1 MTLTLP
7 ISDHARLK
15 KTILTQSREELVL
28 LIVIFLS
35 GNASDVFELE
45 QILRLANDQCA
56 TIGRWSRAGISKI
69 TDRLERNGFAHHA
82 YRSLTVDA
90 EWQTPLFFSCDA
102 LRDEEL
108 EAIVAGVTRTKK
120 FPTDGSQGHS
130 WHIRYGEVRL
140 RILHK
145 ILLNK
150 ERDFVRLYGLL
161 TDARRYYEDAQ
172 RVTKQEVDSIL
183 SELDWPFWQ
192 KRTGYFQW
200 LHFNSQQYNYAQWL
214 PDTPARLLPLI
225 KLLNQTEDA
234 GEYSE
239 DTRSVAMLGM
249 HYFKDFADNF
259 SFDPGLQAVAY
270 FLNGEATKA
279 DAAFAEMTIP
289 DREAS
294 IVDAIALA
302 RAYGAG
308 QVDERKIQDRA
319 SRFRESSYPLLINC
333 FLAYVRIQTGQ
344 VAAGEQLLEM
354 QLKAKP
360 THPLEWMMAL
370 WCIAWTGFKPR
381 QEYLIPLFNKLDEKQ
396 YALIPWVQRE
406 LFNSLSIIFPHHKEA
421 ETWKAKAGTITA
433 KQDQESLAKR
443 TAKQEGAGAQV
454 PGPVF
459 LQSLLPVKEPWEYA
473 LRLLAQSK
481 PSELSVEETA
491 PDQFRTI
498 WIVDFENEIV
508 FCKEQK
514 LGKSGWSKGRKL
526 KWYEL
531 ISPKNPNTMDPA
543 DEKSINAIKTIDGR
557 RLSGS
562 MVYNDDSLYID
573 FGRML
578 HEIAD
583 HPRIYLGDKKRIPVE
598 FIRSEPELQI
608 TDTPDGLLMKFDPP
622 VEAHGYVW
630 RKETPTRYRI
640 YQLNEAQGKIAW
652 AIGYGIEVPE
662 SQRNRVEAMVE
673 DIRPTVSVQSTF
685 DLIDE
690 DLEQVLGS
698 SLPCVHLL
706 PFGDGYQVAIYVK
719 PISEEPIYFKPG
731 DGLPRTV
738 VVLEDGRKLLI
749 RNLREETAEVTAALE
764 ACPTLNRIEGS
775 HYEYVIEDTQ
785 TALRIL
791 LELRELVLEQLI
803 SIEHPKGEKLK
814 IVGTASSNELAI
826 KVGKSR
832 DWFEVDGK
840 LTVNEE
846 RVLDLEMLLEHMK
859 NRDENKFIE
868 LKDGE
873 FVALTDELRDRVL
886 EMEGLLH
893 QKGKKFQL
901 PTLAASAFEEIADGL
916 EDLEFDDAWTESL
929 ERIKKA
935 DAVRPRIPKS
945 FRAELRDYQKD
956 GYKWLMRLAE
966 WGVGGCLADDMGLGK
981 TVQALAMLTARA
993 KKGPALVIAPASVT
1007 RNWQA
1012 ETDRF
1017 APALIPVLIAGRSDL
1032 ALLPQL
1038 GTGDLALV
1046 SYGLLSFIGNE
1057 LQAIDWA
1064 TIVLDEAQAIKN
1076 TTTKRAKIVQNLS
1089 ADFKLAT
1096 TGTPIENHLGE
1107 LWSLF
1112 RFLNPGLLGG
1122 KTAFNEKFNRPIAR
1136 DGNEERRETLKNLV
1150 KPFILRRRKDQV
1162 LTELPPKTEIVLSVD
1177 LSDEEKALYE
1187 AMRRQALKDI
1197 AAADEQQ
1204 KRFTV
1209 LAQLTKLRQAA
1220 CHPRLVRPNSKIGS
1234 AKLELVGET
1243 LLEILENG
1251 HKALI
1256 FSQFVKHLKI
1266 IENWVKGQGI
1276 DYQYLDGSTPGKK
1289 RTESVN
1295 AFQNGEGDVFLISLK
1310 AGGTGLNLTEADY
1323 VLHLDPWWNPAA
1335 EDQASDRAHRIGQQ
1349 RPVTV
1354 YRFVSEGTIEEQII
1368 ALHKEKR
1375 DLADQILSGTGKA
1388 GKLGVAEILDL
1399 IKEV

>member
-1 MTLTLP
+1 MTPSLP
-7 ISDHARLK
+7 ISDHESHK
-15 KTILTQSREELVL
+15 KTLLVQSREELIL
-28 LIVIFLS
+28 LLTILLS
-35 GNASDVFELE
+35 DNSSDSYELE
-45 QILRLANDQCA
+45 KTLRLANEQCS
-56 TIGRWSRAGISKI
+56 TIGKWSRAGISKI
-69 TDRLERNGFAHHA
+69 FGKLNRGGFAYES
-82 YRSLTVDA
+82 YRSMAVTDT
-90 EWQTPLFFSCDA
+90 WRIPLFFSADA
-102 LRDEEL
+102 LRPEEL
-108 EAIVAGVTRTKK
+108 DAIVNAVTRIKRL
-120 FPTDGSQGHS
+120 PQDGSQGHS
-130 WHIRYGEVRL
+130 WHIRYNEIKL

-150 ERDFVRLYGLL
+150 ERDFVRLYSLL
-161 TDARRYYEDAQ
+161 SDARRYYEDPQ
-172 RVTKQEVDSIL
+172 RLTKQAVDEVL
-183 SELDWPFWQ
+183 TVLDWQFWQ
-192 KRTGYFQW
+192 KRSGYFQW
-200 LHFNSQQYNYAQWL
+200 LHFNSQQFNYEEWH

-225 KLLNQTEDA
+225 KELNQTEDA
-234 GEYSE
+234 EEYSE
-239 DTRSVAMLGM
+239 DTRSVVMLGM
-249 HYFKDFADNF
+249 HFFKDFPDDF
-259 SFDPGLQAVAY
+259 RFDPGLQAVAH
-270 FLNGEATKA
+270 LLQGDTSKA
-279 DAAFAEMTIP
+279 DAAFTKMTNP
-289 DREAS
+289 EREAN
-294 IVDAIALA
+294 IIDVIALA
-302 RAYGAG
+302 RAFGSG
-308 QVDERKIQDRA
+308 QITKEELEIRA
-319 SRFRESSYPLLINC
+319 SKFRESSYPLLINC
-333 FLAYVRIQTGQ
+333 FLAYVFIHTGR
-344 VAAGEQLLEM
+344 VETGEKLLEK
-354 QLKAKP
+354 QLRDGP
-360 THPLEWMMAL
+360 THALEWMVAL
-370 WCIAWTGFKPR
+370 WCVAWTGMKPR
-381 QEYLIPLFNKLDEKQ
+381 QTLLRKLFSDIEEDS
-396 YALIPWVQRE
+396 YIAIPWVKDE
-406 LFNSLSIIFPHHKEA
+406 ILNSLTTIFPHHEKADMWKE
-421 ETWKAKAGTITA
+421 KAST
-433 KQDQESLAKR
+433 
-443 TAKQEGAGAQV
+443 QV
-454 PGPVF
+454 QGKF
-459 LQSLLPVKEPWEYA
+459 LMQNLLPVKEPWEYA
-473 LRLLAQSK
+473 LRLLAQSRK
-481 PSELSVEETA
+481 GKHQDDEKGP
-491 PDQFRTI
+491 PQFRTVWVI
-498 WIVDFENEIV
+498 DFENEEI

-514 LGKSGWSKGRKL
+514 LGKSGWSKGRKM

-531 ISPKNPNTMDPA
+531 ITPKNPETMDPA
-543 DEKSINAIKTIDGR
+543 DGNAVNALKTIDGR

-562 MVYNDDSLYID
+562 MIYNDDSLYVD

-583 HPRIYLGDKKRIPVE
+583 HPRIYLGDKKRIPIE
-598 FIRSEPELQI
+598 LIRSEPELQI
-608 TDTPDGLLMKFDPP
+608 TETPNGLLMRFDPP

-630 RKETPTRYRI
+630 RKETPTRYRV
-640 YQLNEAQGKIAW
+640 YQLSEEQGKIAW
-652 AIGYGIEVPE
+652 AIGHGIEVPDT
-662 SQRNRVEAMVE
+662 QRERVEAMVE

-690 DLEQVLGS
+690 DLEQVQGS
-698 SLPCVHLL
+698 TMPCIHLL
-706 PFGDGYQVAIYVK
+706 PFGDGYQVAVYVK
-719 PISEEPIYFKPG
+719 PIPEEPIYFKPG

-738 VVLEDGRKLLI
+738 VVLEEGRKLLI
-749 RNLREETAEVTAALE
+749 RDFKEEIAEIEATLE

-775 HYEYVIEDTQ
+775 YYEYTIEDTQ

-791 LELRELVLEQLI
+791 LELRALVQEQLI

-814 IVGTASSNELAI
+814 IVGTASSDELAI

-859 NRDENKFIE
+859 NRDENQFIE

-893 QKGKKFQL
+893 KKGKKFQL
-901 PTLAASAFEEIADGL
+901 PTLAASAFEEMADGL

-935 DAVRPRIPKS
+935 ESIRPRVPKS

-956 GYKWLMRLAE
+956 GFKWLMRLAE

-981 TVQALAMLTARA
+981 TIQALAMLSARS

-1012 ETDRF
+1012 ETERF
-1017 APALIPVLIAGRSDL
+1017 APDLVPVLIASRSDL
-1032 ALLPQL
+1032 DLLPQL

-1046 SYGLLSFIGNE
+1046 SYGLLSFIGDE

-1076 TTTKRAKIVQNLS
+1076 TATKRAKIVQNLS

-1112 RFLNPGLLGG
+1112 RFLNPGLLSG
-1122 KTAFNEKFNRPIAR
+1122 KTAFNEKFNRPISR

-1266 IENWVKGQGI
+1266 VENWVKGQGI
-1276 DYQYLDGSTPGKK
+1276 EYQYLDGSTPGKK
-1289 RTESVN
+1289 REESVD
-1295 AFQNGEGDVFLISLK
+1295 AFQNGEGKVFLISLK

-1388 GKLGVAEILDL
+1388 GKLGVDEILDM
-1399 IKEV
+1399 IKDA

>member
-1 MTLTLP
+1 M
-7 ISDHARLK
+7 
-15 KTILTQSREELVL
+15 
-28 LIVIFLS
+28 LS
-35 GNASDVFELE
+35 GNSSDSHELE
-45 QILRLANDQCA
+45 NILRTANDHCSS
-56 TIGRWSRAGISKI
+56 IGRWSRAGINKI
-69 TDRLERNGFAHHA
+69 SDRLERGGFAYQT
-82 YRSLTVDA
+82 YRSLAVDD
-90 EWQTPLFFSCDA
+90 EWRIPLFFSSDA
-102 LRDEEL
+102 LRPEEL
-108 EAIVAGVTRTKK
+108 EAIIAGVTKAKK

-130 WHIRYGEVRL
+130 WHVRYNDIRL

-150 ERDFVRLYGLL
+150 ERDFVRLYSLL

-172 RVTKQEVDSIL
+172 RLTKQEVDQIIS
-183 SELDWPFWQ
+183 SLDWPFWQ

-200 LHFNSQQYNYAQWL
+200 LHFNSQQSNSAHWL
-214 PDTPARLLPLI
+214 PETPARLLPLI
-225 KLLNQTEDA
+225 KLLNQDDDA
-234 GEYSE
+234 NEYSE
-239 DTRSVAMLGM
+239 DTRSVVMLGM
-249 HYFKDFADNF
+249 HYYNKFPKNF
-259 SFDPGLQAVAY
+259 SFDPGLQAIAHL
-270 FLNGEATKA
+270 LNGDEKA
-279 DAAFAEMTIP
+279 ADEAFASLPIP
-289 DREAS
+289 EREAS
-294 IVDAIALA
+294 IVDTIVLA
-302 RAYGAG
+302 RAYGTG
-308 QVDERKIQDRA
+308 QINEKAFQDRA
-319 SRFRESSYPLLINC
+319 SRFRESSYPLLVNC

-344 VAAGEQLLEM
+344 VAAGEQLLDM
-354 QLKAKP
+354 QLKAGPK
-360 THPLEWMMAL
+360 HPLEWMMAL
-370 WCIAWTGFKPR
+370 WCLAWTGIKPL
-381 QEYLIPLFNKLDEKQ
+381 QNDLKTLFSNLENGHYDN
-396 YALIPWVQRE
+396 IPWVKTE
-406 LFNSLSIIFPHHKEA
+406 LLNSLVTIFPHHHEA
-421 ETWKAKAGTITA
+421 EAWKQEAGT
-433 KQDQESLAKR
+433 
-443 TAKQEGAGAQV
+443 QV
-454 PGPVF
+454 QGRVF

-481 PSELSVEETA
+481 GSSASTGEKA
-491 PDQFRTI
+491 PPQFRTI
-498 WIVDFENEIV
+498 WILDFENKEI

-526 KWYEL
+526 RWYEL
-531 ISPKNPNTMDPA
+531 ITPKNIETMDPA
-543 DEKSINAIKTIDGR
+543 DTKSIAALKTIDGR
-557 RLSGS
+557 RLSSS
-562 MVYNDDSLYID
+562 MVYNDDSLFVD
-573 FGRML
+573 FGQML

-598 FIRSEPELQI
+598 LIRAEPELQI

-630 RKETPTRYRI
+630 RKETPTRYRV
-640 YQLNEAQGKIAW
+640 YHLSEEQGKIAW
-652 AIGYGIEVPE
+652 AIGHGIEVPNT
-662 SQRNRVEAMVE
+662 QRDRVEAMVE

-690 DLEQVLGS
+690 DLEQVPGS
-698 SLPCVHLL
+698 SMPCIHLL
-706 PFGDGYQVAIYVK
+706 PYGDGYQVAVYVK
-719 PISEEPIYFKPG
+719 PIPEDPIYFKPG

-738 VVLEDGRKLLI
+738 VVLEEGRKLLI
-749 RNLREETAEVTAALE
+749 RDLKEEVAEITATLE
-764 ACPTLNRIEGS
+764 ACPTLSRIEGS
-775 HYEYVIEDTQ
+775 YYEYVIEDTQ

-791 LELRELVLEQLI
+791 LELRELVQDKLI

-826 KVGKSR
+826 KVGKNR

-846 RVLDLEMLLEHMK
+846 RVLDLEKLLEHMR
-859 NRDENKFIE
+859 NRDENQFIE

-893 QKGKKFQL
+893 KKGQKFQL
-901 PTLAASAFEEIADGL
+901 PTLAASAFEEMADGL
-916 EDLEFDDAWTESL
+916 EGLEFDDAWTESL
-929 ERIKKA
+929 DRIKKA
-935 DAVRPRIPKS
+935 EAIRPRVPKN
-945 FRAELRDYQKD
+945 FRAELRDYQKE
-956 GYKWLMRLAE
+956 GFKWLMRLAE

-981 TVQALAMLTARA
+981 TIQALAMLTARA

-1012 ETDRF
+1012 ETERF
-1017 APALIPVLIAGRSDL
+1017 APALIPVLIASRSDL

-1038 GTGDLALV
+1038 GTGDIALV
-1046 SYGLLSFIGNE
+1046 SYGLLSFIGDE
-1057 LQAIDWA
+1057 LQAIDWS

-1076 TTTKRAKIVQNLS
+1076 TATKRAKIVQGLS

-1150 KPFILRRRKDQV
+1150 KPFILRRRKDEV

-1220 CHPRLVRPNSKIGS
+1220 CHPRLVRPSSKIGS

-1243 LLEILENG
+1243 LLEILAGG
-1251 HKALI
+1251 HKALV

-1266 IENWVKGQGI
+1266 VENWVKGQGI
-1276 DYQYLDGSTPGKK
+1276 SYQYLDGSTPGKK

-1295 AFQNGEGDVFLISLK
+1295 AFQAGEGDVFLISLK

-1375 DLADQILSGTGKA
+1375 DLADQILSGTGNA
-1388 GKLGVAEILDL
+1388 GKLGVSEILDM
-1399 IKEV
+1399 IKDA

>member
-1 MTLTLP
+1 MTPILP
-7 ISDHARLK
+7 ISEHARLK
-15 KTILTQSREELVL
+15 KTLLTQSREELVL
-28 LIVIFLS
+28 LIIVLLG
-35 GNASDVFELE
+35 GNSSDVYELE
-45 QILRLANDQCA
+45 HILRLANDQCS

-69 TDRLERNGFAHHA
+69 SVRLERSGFAYQS
-82 YRSLTVDA
+82 YRSLAVD
-90 EWQTPLFFSCDA
+90 EDWQTPLLFSTDA
-102 LRDEEL
+102 LRPEEL
-108 EAIVAGVTRTKK
+108 EAIIAGVTKIKK

-130 WHIRYGEVRL
+130 WHIRYGEIKL

-161 TDARRYYEDAQ
+161 TDTRRYYEDAQ
-172 RVTKQEVDSIL
+172 RITKREVDKVITV
-183 SELDWPFWQ
+183 LDWPFWQ
-192 KRTGYFQW
+192 KRSGYFQW
-200 LHFNSQQYNYAQWL
+200 LHFNSQQHNYAHWQ
-214 PDTPARLLPLI
+214 PETPARLLPLI
-225 KLLNQTEDA
+225 KLLNQAEDA

-239 DTRSVAMLGM
+239 DTRSVVMLGM
-249 HYFKDFADNF
+249 HHYNNFPEDF

-270 FLNGEATKA
+270 LLNGKA
-279 DAAFAEMTIP
+279 KKAEAAFKKMATP

-294 IVDAIALA
+294 IIDAIALA
-302 RAYGAG
+302 WEFGRKK
-308 QVDERKIQDRA
+308 VDTKALQDRA

-344 VAAGEQLLEM
+344 VAGGEQLLEM
-354 QLKAKP
+354 QLKAGP
-360 THPLEWMMAL
+360 SHPLEWMMAL
-370 WCIAWTGFKPR
+370 WCLAWTGVKPR
-381 QEYLIPLFNKLDEKQ
+381 QEHLARLFTELENGHYDEIPFVHTEIL
-396 YALIPWVQRE
+396 
-406 LFNSLSIIFPHHKEA
+406 NSLATIFPHHEDATAWKEA
-421 ETWKAKAGTITA
+421 AGT
-433 KQDQESLAKR
+433 
-443 TAKQEGAGAQV
+443 QV
-454 PGPVF
+454 QGKVY

-481 PSELSVEETA
+481 AGGLSTEDTA
-491 PDQFRTI
+491 PPQFRTI
-498 WIVDFENEIV
+498 WIADFENEEI

-531 ISPKNPNTMDPA
+531 ISPKNPATMDAA
-543 DEKSINAIKTIDGR
+543 DGKAINAIKTIDGR

-562 MVYNDDSLYID
+562 MVYNDDSLYVD

-583 HPRIYLGDKKRIPVE
+583 HPRVYLGDKKRIPVE
-598 FIRSEPELQI
+598 LIRSEPELQI
-608 TDTPDGLLMKFDPP
+608 TDTPNGLLMKFDPP

-640 YQLNEAQGKIAW
+640 YHLTEEQGKIAW
-652 AIGYGIEVPE
+652 AIGHGIEVPDT
-662 SQRNRVEAMVE
+662 QRERVEAMVE

-690 DLEQVLGS
+690 NLEQVNGS
-698 SLPCVHLL
+698 SMPCVHLL
-706 PFGDGYQVAIYVK
+706 PFGDGYQVAVYVK
-719 PISEEPIYFKPG
+719 PIPEEPIYFKPG

-738 VVLEDGRKLLI
+738 IVLEEGRKLL
-749 RNLREETAEVTAALE
+749 LRDLKEEVAEITATLE
-764 ACPTLNRIEGS
+764 ACPILNRIEGS

-791 LELRELVLEQLI
+791 LELRELVQEQLI
-803 SIEHPKGEKLK
+803 TIEHPKGEKLK

-840 LTVNEE
+840 LTVNED
-846 RVLDLEMLLEHMK
+846 RVLDLEMLLEHMR
-859 NRDENKFIE
+859 NRDENQFIE

-901 PTLAASAFEEIADGL
+901 PTLAASAFEEMADGL

-935 DAVRPRIPKS
+935 DSIRPRVPKN
-945 FRAELRDYQKD
+945 FNAELRDYQKE

-981 TVQALAMLTARA
+981 TIQALAMLTARA
-993 KKGPALVIAPASVT
+993 DKGPALVIAPASVT

-1012 ETDRF
+1012 ETERF
-1017 APALIPVLIAGRSDL
+1017 APALIPMLIASRTDL

-1046 SYGLLSFIGNE
+1046 SYGLLSFIGEE

-1076 TTTKRAKIVQNLS
+1076 TATKRAKIVQNLS

-1112 RFLNPGLLGG
+1112 RFLNPGLLSG
-1122 KTAFNEKFNRPIAR
+1122 KSAFNEKFNRPIAR

-1177 LSDEEKALYE
+1177 LSEEEKALYE

-1266 IENWVKGQGI
+1266 VENWVKGQGI
-1276 DYQYLDGSTPGKK
+1276 AYQYLDGSTPGKK
-1289 RTESVN
+1289 REESVN
-1295 AFQNGEGDVFLISLK
+1295 AFQAGEGDVFLISLK

-1388 GKLGVAEILDL
+1388 GKLGVSEILEL
-1399 IKEV
+1399 IKEA

>member
-1 MTLTLP
+1 MTPSLP
-7 ISDHARLK
+7 TSEHTSSK
-15 KTILTQSREELVL
+15 KTLLTQSREELVL
-28 LIVIFLS
+28 LVAVMLS
-35 GNASDVFELE
+35 GNSSDISDLE
-45 QILRLANDQCA
+45 HILRIANDYCS
-56 TIGRWSRAGISKI
+56 TLGRWSRAGITKI
-69 TDRLERNGFAHHA
+69 TGRLERSGFAYQT
-82 YRSLTVDA
+82 YRSLAVDDK
-90 EWQTPLFFSCDA
+90 WRVPLFFSSDA
-102 LRDEEL
+102 LRPEEL
-108 EAIVAGVTRTKK
+108 EAIIIGITKVKK

-130 WHIRYGEVRL
+130 WHVRYDDIGL

-145 ILLNK
+145 VLLNK
-150 ERDFVRLYGLL
+150 ERDFVRLYSLL

-172 RVTKQEVDSIL
+172 RMTKREVDKLL
-183 SELDWPFWQ
+183 SVLDWPFW
-192 KRTGYFQW
+192 KERTGYFQW
-200 LHFNSQQYNYAQWL
+200 LHFNSQQNNFAYWT
-214 PDTPARLLPLI
+214 PETPARLLPLI
-225 KLLNQTEDA
+225 KLLNRADDA
-234 GEYSE
+234 SEYSE

-249 HYFKDFADNF
+249 HYYNNFPEDF
-259 SFDPGLQAVAY
+259 SFDPGLQAIAHL
-270 FLNGEATKA
+270 LNGDETAA
-279 DAAFAEMTIP
+279 DAAFASLPLPE
-289 DREAS
+289 REAS
-294 IVDAIALA
+294 IVDTIALA
-302 RAYGAG
+302 RAYGSG
-308 QVDERKIQDRA
+308 QINEKALQDRA
-319 SRFRESSYPLLINC
+319 SRFQESSYPLLINC

-344 VAAGEQLLEM
+344 VAAGEQLLDM
-354 QLKAKP
+354 QLKTGPK
-360 THPLEWMMAL
+360 HPLEWMMAL
-370 WCIAWTGFKPR
+370 WCLAWTGIKPR
-381 QEYLIPLFNKLDEKQ
+381 QKDLATLFSNLENEQ
-396 YALIPWVQRE
+396 YDAIPWVKVE
-406 LFNSLSIIFPHHKEA
+406 ILNSLATIFPHHQ
-421 ETWKAKAGTITA
+421 KAKAWKEEAGT
-433 KQDQESLAKR
+433 
-443 TAKQEGAGAQV
+443 QV
-454 PGPVF
+454 QGRVF
-459 LQSLLPVKEPWEYA
+459 LQSLLPIKEPWEYA

-481 PSELSVEETA
+481 GGQGQYAEKAA
-491 PDQFRTI
+491 PQFRTI
-498 WIVDFENEIV
+498 WIVDFENEEI

-531 ISPKNPNTMDPA
+531 ITPKSIDTMDAA
-543 DEKSINAIKTIDGR
+543 DARAVSALQTIDGR
-557 RLSGS
+557 RLSS
-562 MVYNDDSLYID
+562 SIVYSDDGLFVD

-583 HPRIYLGDKKRIPVE
+583 HPQIYLDDKKRIPIDL
-598 FIRSEPELQI
+598 IRAKPELQI
-608 TDTPDGLLMKFDPP
+608 TDTPNGLLMKFDPP

-640 YQLNEAQGKIAW
+640 YHLSEEQGKIAW
-652 AIGYGIEVPE
+652 AIGHGIEVPNA
-662 SQRNRVEAMVE
+662 QRDRVEAMVK

-690 DLEQVLGS
+690 DMEQVQGS
-698 SLPCVHLL
+698 SMPCIHLL
-706 PFGDGYQVAIYVK
+706 PYGEGYQVAVYVK
-719 PISEEPIYFKPG
+719 PIPEEPTYFKPG

-738 VVLEDGRKLLI
+738 IVLEEGRKLLI
-749 RNLREETAEVTAALE
+749 RDLKEETVEIAATLE
-764 ACPTLNRIEGS
+764 ACPVLNSIEGS
-775 HYEYVIEDTQ
+775 DYEYVIEDTQ

-791 LELRELVLEQLI
+791 LELRALVQEQLI

-826 KVGKSR
+826 KVGKNR

-846 RVLDLEMLLEHMK
+846 RVLDLEMLLEHMR
-859 NRDENKFIE
+859 NRDENQFIE

-893 QKGKKFQL
+893 KKGQKLQL
-901 PTLAASAFEEIADGL
+901 PTLAASAFEEVANGL

-935 DAVRPRIPKS
+935 EAIRPRIPKN
-945 FRAELRDYQKD
+945 FRAELRDYQKE

-981 TVQALAMLTARA
+981 TIQALAMLTARA

-1012 ETDRF
+1012 ETERF
-1017 APALIPVLIAGRSDL
+1017 APALIPVLIASRSDL

-1046 SYGLLSFIGNE
+1046 SYGLLSFIGDE

-1076 TTTKRAKIVQNLS
+1076 TATKRAKIVQGLS

-1136 DGNEERRETLKNLV
+1136 DGNEERRETLKSLV

-1177 LSDEEKALYE
+1177 LSEEEKALYE
-1187 AMRRQALKDI
+1187 AIRRQALKDI
-1197 AAADEQQ
+1197 ASADEQQ

-1220 CHPRLVRPNSKIGS
+1220 CHPRLVRPSSKIGS

-1243 LLEILENG
+1243 LLGILEGG

-1266 IENWVKGQGI
+1266 VENWVKGQGI
-1276 DYQYLDGSTPGKK
+1276 SYQYLDGSTPGKK

-1295 AFQNGEGDVFLISLK
+1295 AFQAGEGNVFLISLK

-1368 ALHKEKR
+1368 SLHKEKR
-1375 DLADQILSGTGKA
+1375 DLADQILSGTGNA
-1388 GKLGVAEILDL
+1388 GKLGVNEILSM
-1399 IKEV
+1399 IKDA

>member
-1 MTLTLP
+1 MTLTIP
-7 ISDHARLK
+7 ISNHAKLK
-15 KTILTQSREELVL
+15 KTLLTQSREELVL
-28 LIVIFLS
+28 LLVILLS
-35 GNASDVFELE
+35 GNSSDTYELE
-45 QILRLANDQCA
+45 KTLRLANDKCS
-56 TIGRWSRAGISKI
+56 TIGRWSRAGITKI
-69 TDRLERNGFAHHA
+69 SDRLERGGFTYHA
-82 YRSLTVDA
+82 YRSLAVDDDWA
-90 EWQTPLFFSCDA
+90 TPLFFAADA
-102 LRDEEL
+102 LRPEEL
-108 EAIVAGVTRTKK
+108 EAIITGVNQVKK

-130 WHIRYGEVRL
+130 WHIRYGDIRL

-150 ERDFVRLYGLL
+150 ERDFVRLYSLL
-161 TDARRYYEDAQ
+161 TNARRYYEDAQ
-172 RVTKQEVDSIL
+172 RTTKREVDRVL
-183 SELDWPFWQ
+183 TEFDWPFWK

-200 LHFNSQQYNYAQWL
+200 LHFNTQQFNFALWQ
-214 PDTPARLLPLI
+214 PETPARLLPLI
-225 KLLNQTEDA
+225 KVLNQTEDA

-239 DTRSVAMLGM
+239 DTRSIVMLGM
-249 HYFKDFADNF
+249 HYYKDFPEQF
-259 SFDPGLQAVAY
+259 SFDPGLQAVAH
-270 FLNGEATKA
+270 LLSGEEEKA
-279 DAAFAEMTIP
+279 DAAFAQMNIP
-289 DREAS
+289 EREAS
-294 IVDAIALA
+294 IVDTIALA
-302 RAYGAG
+302 RAFGAG
-308 QVDERKIQDRA
+308 QMNEKTFQDRA
-319 SRFRESSYPLLINC
+319 ARFRESSYPLLVNC
-333 FLAYVRIQTGQ
+333 FLAFVRVQTGQ
-344 VAAGEQLLEM
+344 VATGEQLLEA

-370 WCIAWTGFKPR
+370 WCVAWTGIKPR
-381 QEYLIPLFNKLDEKQ
+381 QEYLSPLFSSLEGDV
-396 YALIPWVQRE
+396 YANIPWVQRE
-406 LFNSLSIIFPHHKEA
+406 IFNSLATIFPHHEQA
-421 ETWKAKAGTITA
+421 AVWTEKATFQAG
-433 KQDQESLAKR
+433 D
-443 TAKQEGAGAQV
+443 GAQV
-454 PGPVF
+454 PKQVF

-481 PSELSVEETA
+481 TGGLSAKDDA
-491 PDQFRTI
+491 PPQFRTI
-498 WIVDFENEIV
+498 WVINFGEKSI

-531 ISPKNPNTMDPA
+531 ITPKNPKTMHPA
-543 DEKSINAIKTIDGR
+543 DEQAINAIKTIDGR

-562 MVYNDDSLYID
+562 MVYNDDSLYVD

-598 FIRSEPELQI
+598 LIRAEPELLI
-608 TDTPDGLLMKFDPP
+608 TDTPNGLLMKFDPP

-640 YQLNEAQGKIAW
+640 YHLSEEQGKIAW
-652 AIGYGIEVPE
+652 AIGHGIEVPDT
-662 SQRNRVEAMVE
+662 QRERVEAMVE

-690 DLEQVLGS
+690 NLEQVQGS
-698 SLPCVHLL
+698 TLPCVHLL
-706 PFGDGYQVAIYVK
+706 PFGDGYQVAVYVK
-719 PISEEPIYFKPG
+719 PIPEEPIYFKPG

-738 VVLEDGRKLLI
+738 VVLEEGRKLL
-749 RNLREETAEVTAALE
+749 LRDLKEETAEVTAMLE

-775 HYEYVIEDTQ
+775 FHEYVIEDTQ

-791 LELRELVLEQLI
+791 LELRELVQEQLI

-840 LTVNEE
+840 LTVNED

-859 NRDENKFIE
+859 NRDENQFIK

-901 PTLAASAFEEIADGL
+901 PTLAASAFEEMADGL

-929 ERIKKA
+929 DRIKKA
-935 DAVRPRIPKS
+935 GKIRPRVPKD

-956 GYKWLMRLAE
+956 GFKWLMRLAE

-1017 APALIPVLIAGRSDL
+1017 APSLIPVLIASRSDL

-1046 SYGLLSFIGNE
+1046 SYGLLSFIGDE
-1057 LQAIDWA
+1057 LQAIEWA

-1076 TTTKRAKIVQNLS
+1076 TATKRAKIVQNLS

-1112 RFLNPGLLGG
+1112 RFLNPGLLSG

-1220 CHPRLVRPNSKIGS
+1220 CHPRLVRPSSKIGS

-1266 IENWVKGQGI
+1266 VENWVKGQGI
-1276 DYQYLDGSTPGKK
+1276 AYQYLDGSTPGKK
-1289 RTESVN
+1289 RTESVD

-1388 GKLGVAEILDL
+1388 GKLGVGEILEL
-1399 IKEV
+1399 IKEA

>member
-1 MTLTLP
+1 MTENLP
-7 ISDHARLK
+7 ITENAKLK
-15 KTILTQSREELVL
+15 KTLLTQSREELL
-28 LIVIFLS
+28 LLLTIYLS
-35 GNASDVFELE
+35 GSDCDTYELAS
-45 QILRLANDQCA
+45 ILKTANGRWS
-56 TIGRWSRAGISKI
+56 TIGRWSRPGIVKI
-69 TDRLERNGFAHHA
+69 AERLERNGFVYTS
-82 YRSLTVDA
+82 YRSYAVKDQWT
-90 EWQTPLFFSCDA
+90 TPLFFSADA
-102 LRDEEL
+102 LRAEEL
-108 EAIVAGVTRTKK
+108 EAIISGVNTAKQ

-130 WHIRYGEVRL
+130 WHIRYEKVKLRL
-140 RILHK
+140 IHK

-150 ERDFVRLYGLL
+150 ARDFVRLYNLL
-161 TDARRYYEDAQ
+161 TDTRRYYESAQ
-172 RVTKQEVDSIL
+172 HVTRQAIDRLLTEF
-183 SELDWPFWQ
+183 DWPFWE
-192 KRTGYFQW
+192 KRSGYFQW
-200 LHFNSQQYNYAQWL
+200 LHFNGQQYNFAAWQQ
-214 PDTPARLLPLI
+214 DTPARLLPLI
-225 KLLNQTEDA
+225 DRLTQADKAE
-234 GEYSE
+234 EYSE
-239 DTRSVAMLGM
+239 DTRSVVMLGM
-249 HYFKDFADNF
+249 HYFRDAPERFG
-259 SFDPGLQAVAY
+259 FDPGLQAIMY
-270 FLNGEATKA
+270 LLDGEETKA
-279 DAAFAEMTIP
+279 DAAFARMVIP
-289 DREAS
+289 EREAS

-308 QVDERKIQDRA
+308 QVDDKELWNRA
-319 SRFRESSYPLLINC
+319 ALFRESSYPLLINC
-333 FLAYVRIQTGQ
+333 FLAYVHFQSGRT
-344 VAAGEQLLEM
+344 AEGEQLLME
-354 QLKAKP
+354 QLRAEP
-360 THPLEWMMAL
+360 THPLSWMVLL
-370 WCIAWTGFKPR
+370 WCVAWTGLKPR
-381 QEYLIPLFNKLDEKQ
+381 QQYLSPLFLQLEKER
-396 YALIPWVQRE
+396 YNGIPWVKRE
-406 LFNSLSIIFPHHKEA
+406 ILNSLLTVFPHHERAEA
-421 ETWKAKAGTITA
+421 WNDMALPRVQGE
-433 KQDQESLAKR
+433 
-443 TAKQEGAGAQV
+443 
-454 PGPVF
+454 VF
-459 LQSLLPVKEPWEYA
+459 LQGLLPVRQPWEYA
-473 LRLLAQSK
+473 LRLLAQSTGK
-481 PSELSVEETA
+481 QPAA
-491 PDQFRTI
+491 PNNDAPQFRTI
-498 WIVDFENEIV
+498 WIVDFTTETV
-508 FCKEQK
+508 MCKEQK
-514 LGKSGWSKGRKL
+514 MGKSGWSKGRKL

-531 ISPKNPNTMDPA
+531 ITPKNPDTMHPA
-543 DEKSINAIKTIDGR
+543 DEKAISAIKTIDGR
-557 RLSGS
+557 RLSSS
-562 MVYNDDSLYID
+562 MVYNDDSLYVD
-573 FGRML
+573 FGHML

-598 FIRSEPELQI
+598 LIRAEPELQI
-608 TDTPDGLLMKFDPP
+608 TDTPGGLLMKFDPP

-630 RKETPTRYRI
+630 RRETPTRYRV
-640 YQLNEAQGKIAW
+640 YHLSEEQGQIAW
-652 AIGYGIEVPE
+652 AIGHGVEVPDA
-662 SQRNRVEAMVE
+662 QRERVESMVE
-673 DIRPTVSVQSTF
+673 HIRPTVSVQSTF

-690 DLEQVLGS
+690 DLERVEGS

-706 PFGDGYQVAIYVK
+706 PFGEGGYQIAIYAK
-719 PISEEPIYFKPG
+719 PIGEEPIYFKPG
-731 DGLPRTV
+731 EGLPRTV
-738 VVLEDGRKLLI
+738 VVLEEGRKLLL
-749 RNLREETAEVTAALE
+749 RNLTEEVAEAEAAVA
-764 ACPTLNRIEGS
+764 ACPTLRRTGGS
-775 HYEYVIEDTQ
+775 HYEYNIEDTQ

-791 LELRELVLEQLI
+791 LELRVLVNEQLI
-803 SIEHPKGEKLK
+803 TIEHPKGEKLK
-814 IVGTASSNELAI
+814 IVSTAGSNELAI

-840 LTVNEE
+840 LTVNED
-846 RVLDLEMLLEHMK
+846 RVLDLEMLLEHMRGRQD
-859 NRDENKFIE
+859 NQFIK

-873 FVALTDELRDRVL
+873 FVALTNELRDRIL

-901 PTLAASAFEEIADGL
+901 PTLAAGAFEEVADGL

-935 DAVRPRIPKS
+935 GKIRPRVPKD

-956 GYKWLMRLAE
+956 GFKWLMRLAE

-981 TVQALAMLTARA
+981 TVQALAMLTARGA
-993 KKGPALVIAPASVT
+993 KGPALVIAPASVT

-1012 ETDRF
+1012 ETERF
-1017 APALIPVLIAGRSDL
+1017 APALIPVLIASRNDI

-1046 SYGLLSFIGNE
+1046 SYGLLSFIGEE

-1076 TTTKRAKIVQNLS
+1076 TATKRAKIVQNLS

-1122 KTAFNEKFNRPIAR
+1122 KSAFNEKFNRPIAR

-1187 AMRRQALKDI
+1187 AMRRQALKEI

-1220 CHPRLVRPNSKIGS
+1220 CHPRLVRPSSKIGS

-1243 LLEILENG
+1243 LLEILESG

-1266 IENWVKGQGI
+1266 VENWVKGQGI
-1276 DYQYLDGSTPGKK
+1276 AYQYLDGSTPGKK
-1289 RTESVN
+1289 REASVN
-1295 AFQNGEGDVFLISLK
+1295 AFQNGEGEVFLISLK

-1388 GKLGVAEILDL
+1388 GKLGVDEILSL
-1399 IKEV
+1399 IRE

>member
-1 MTLTLP
+1 MAPSLP
-7 ISDHARLK
+7 ISDHARQK
-15 KTILTQSREELVL
+15 KTLLTQSREELVL
-28 LIVIFLS
+28 LVVIFLS
-35 GNASDVFELE
+35 GNSSDTYELE
-45 QILRLANDQCA
+45 HMLRLASGKCP
-56 TIGRWSRAGISKI
+56 TIGRWSRAGITKI
-69 TDRLERNGFAHHA
+69 SQRLERGGFAYQT
-82 YRSLTVDA
+82 YRSMAVND
-90 EWQTPLFFSCDA
+90 EWRASLFFSSDA
-102 LRDEEL
+102 LRPEEL
-108 EAIVAGVTRTKK
+108 EAIIAGISKVKK
-120 FPTDGSQGHS
+120 FPTDGSQGNS
-130 WHIRYGEVRL
+130 WHIRYDEVRL

-150 ERDFVRLYGLL
+150 ERDFLRLYSLL
-161 TDARRYYEDAQ
+161 TDSRRYYEDAQ
-172 RVTKQEVDSIL
+172 RITKREVDRIITV
-183 SELDWPFWQ
+183 LDWPFWQ
-192 KRTGYFQW
+192 KRSGYFQW
-200 LHFNSQQYNYAQWL
+200 LHFNGQQQNYAYWE
-214 PDTPARLLPLI
+214 PETPARLLPLI
-225 KLLNQTEDA
+225 KILNQTEDA

-249 HYFKDFADNF
+249 HYFKNFPEDF
-259 SFDPGLQAVAY
+259 SFDPGLQAVTY
-270 FLNGEATKA
+270 LLNGEDKKA
-279 DAAFAEMTIP
+279 DAAFARMAIP
-289 DREAS
+289 EREAS
-294 IVDAIALA
+294 IVDTIALA
-302 RAYGAG
+302 RAYGSG
-308 QVDERKIQDRA
+308 QLDEKSFEDRA
-319 SRFRESSYPLLINC
+319 SRFRESSYPLLINS
-333 FLAYVRIQTGQ
+333 FLAFVRVQTGQ
-344 VAAGEQLLEM
+344 VMAGEQLLEQ
-354 QLKAKP
+354 QLKAGP

-370 WCIAWTGFKPR
+370 WCVAWTGVKPR
-381 QEYLIPLFNKLDEKQ
+381 QDHLWPLFTNLASGQ
-396 YALIPWVQRE
+396 YDHIPWVKIE
-406 LFNSLSIIFPHHKEA
+406 MLNALAIIFPHHEEAAEWKEA
-421 ETWKAKAGTITA
+421 
-433 KQDQESLAKR
+433 
-443 TAKQEGAGAQV
+443 AGAQV
-454 PGPVF
+454 QGRVF

-481 PSELSVEETA
+481 SGIVAEEA
-491 PDQFRTI
+491 PTQPQFRTI
-498 WIVDFENEIV
+498 WIADFENREV

-531 ISPKNPNTMDPA
+531 ISPKNAATMDPA
-543 DEKSINAIKTIDGR
+543 DANAINAIKTIDGR

-562 MVYNDDSLYID
+562 MIYNDDSLYVD

-598 FIRSEPELQI
+598 LIRAEPELQI
-608 TDTPDGLLMKFDPP
+608 TDTPNGLLMKFDPP

-630 RKETPTRYRI
+630 RKETPTRYRV
-640 YQLNEAQGKIAW
+640 YHLSEEQGKIAW
-652 AIGYGIEVPE
+652 AIGRGVEVPDA
-662 SQRNRVEAMVE
+662 QRERVEAMVE

-690 DLEQVLGS
+690 NLEQVEGS
-698 SLPCVHLL
+698 SMPCIHLL
-706 PFGDGYQVAIYVK
+706 PFGDGYQVAVYVK
-719 PISEEPIYFKPG
+719 PIPEEPIYFKPG

-738 VVLEDGRKLLI
+738 VVLEDGRKLLL
-749 RNLREETAEVTAALE
+749 RNLREETAEINATLE
-764 ACPTLNRIEGS
+764 ACPTLSRIQGS

-791 LELRELVLEQLI
+791 LELRALVQEKLI
-803 SIEHPKGEKLK
+803 TIEHPKGEKLK
-814 IVGTASSNELAI
+814 IVGTAGSNELAI

-840 LTVNEE
+840 LTVDED
-846 RVLDLEMLLEHMK
+846 RVLNLEMLLEHMR
-859 NRDENKFIE
+859 NRDENQFIK

-901 PTLAASAFEEIADGL
+901 PTLAASAFGEAADGL
-916 EDLEFDDAWTESL
+916 EDLEFDDAWAESL
-929 ERIKKA
+929 ERIKRA
-935 DAVRPRIPKS
+935 GSIRPRVPKN
-945 FRAELRDYQKD
+945 FNAELRDYQKE

-993 KKGPALVIAPASVT
+993 GKGPALVIAPASVT
-1007 RNWQA
+1007 RNWRA

-1017 APALIPVLIAGRSDL
+1017 APSLIPVLIGSRSDV

-1046 SYGLLSFIGNE
+1046 SYGLLSFIGDE

-1076 TTTKRAKIVQNLS
+1076 TATKRAKIVQNLN

-1136 DGNEERRETLKNLV
+1136 DGNEERRDTLKNLV

-1220 CHPRLVRPNSKIGS
+1220 CHPRLVRPTSKIGS

-1243 LLEILENG
+1243 LLEILESG

-1266 IENWVKGQGI
+1266 VENWVKGQGI
-1276 DYQYLDGSTPGKK
+1276 AYQYLDGSTPGKK
-1289 RTESVN
+1289 RTQSVD
-1295 AFQNGEGDVFLISLK
+1295 AFQSGEGDVFLISLK

-1368 ALHKEKR
+1368 ALHKDKR

-1388 GKLGVAEILDL
+1388 GKLGVDEILGM
-1399 IKEV
+1399 IREA